1 MFVILATETFALFQ
15 PGEPYFLQFTPLLQ
29 EIDQALHLTINEG
42 VSSVDEFN
50 MVLKK
55 HVQGLH
61 KKQESGM
68 EIVNREEDHFIL
80 LKSSFDTLPVEV
92 SEVEGDEVGEEV
104 NAENENEATENE
116 NENITDNDNGT
127 MSDVG
132 RRCRTEHKEQKNECD
147 IWDSSCGLCNTTI
160 LL

>member
-15 PGEPYFLQFTPLLQ
+15 PGEPFFLQFTPLLQ

-80 LKSSFDTLPVEV
+80 LNSSFLALPFLTN
-92 SEVEGDEVGEEV
+92 S
-104 NAENENEATENE
+104 
-116 NENITDNDNGT
+116 
-127 MSDVG
+127 M
-132 RRCRTEHKEQKNECD
+132 
-147 IWDSSCGLCNTTI
+147 I
-160 LL
+160 LKASFGFKP

>member
-15 PGEPYFLQFTPLLQ
+15 PGEPFFLQFTPLLQ

-80 LKSSFDTLPVEV
+80 LNSSFDTLPF
-92 SEVEGDEVGEEV
+92 
-104 NAENENEATENE
+104 
-116 NENITDNDNGT
+116 
-127 MSDVG
+127 
-132 RRCRTEHKEQKNECD
+132 
-147 IWDSSCGLCNTTI
+147 SSVFHYYTFVLFSFS
-160 LL
+160 LQLFLSFELVFHYPSYVF